1 MTNDVVRRISRV
13 TVLDEPKVK
22 VGKGQVFTHPRD
34 GLFLAGPLSV
44 TGQPKEL
51 ELGAIGTTVG
61 LELFRQFCEKVRGF
75 IAPRPRDR
83 AGPGLQRQAWPG
95 FKATFACDWPA
106 EPLARISISE
116 EKLNSAI
123 RTMFHHEA
131 IHDVAT
137 ILLDSITK
145 YLDQNEFN
153 PKVWFLIVPDDTYQ
167 YGRTV
172 KQPPKKERH
181 RGKLTF
187 NEITGRQILRDG
199 SLLPD
204 DFEMAQI
211 FRYRPDLHNQLK
223 ARLLQGKS
231 PIVQFLREKT
241 IRNFLAEDG
250 SWEARHSSDPTE
262 VAWNLCTSVYYKST
276 GRPWQLHSIRPGV
289 CYVGL
294 VFKKDQSDSDPENAC
309 CAAQMFL
316 DSGDGVVFKGSDG
329 PYFSPTTKEF
339 HLTKSRAAELIQIV
353 VDSSRA
359 ALDYLASLAM
369 TVIVSV
375 TLGL

>member
-1 MTNDVVRRISRV
+1 M
-13 TVLDEPKVK
+13 VLDEPKVK
-22 VGKGQVFTHPRD
+22 VGKGQIFTHPRD

-204 DFEMAQI
+204 VSKWLKYFAIVPI
-211 FRYRPDLHNQLK
+211 FTTNLRQGCYRVRV
-223 ARLLQGKS
+223 RLFNS
-231 PIVQFLREKT
+231 
-241 IRNFLAEDG
+241 
-250 SWEARHSSDPTE
+250 
-262 VAWNLCTSVYYKST
+262 
-276 GRPWQLHSIRPGV
+276 
-289 CYVGL
+289 
-294 VFKKDQSDSDPENAC
+294 
-309 CAAQMFL
+309 
-316 DSGDGVVFKGSDG
+316 
-329 PYFSPTTKEF
+329 
-339 HLTKSRAAELIQIV
+339 
-353 VDSSRA
+353 
-359 ALDYLASLAM
+359 
-369 TVIVSV
+369 
-375 TLGL
+375 